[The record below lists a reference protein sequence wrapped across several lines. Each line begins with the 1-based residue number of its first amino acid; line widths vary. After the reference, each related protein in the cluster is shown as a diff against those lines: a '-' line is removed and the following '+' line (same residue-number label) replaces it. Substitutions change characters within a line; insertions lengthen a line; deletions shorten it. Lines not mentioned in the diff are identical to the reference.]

1 MSSIPD
7 QFHRSGSSTKNDAL
21 FYGAVWWIHDDQ
33 TGCAGQAAR
42 MTEETRQPAIAKLK
56 MESGRDCVGE
66 KLAPFNPS
74 GDEVD

>member
-1 MSSIPD
+1 
-7 QFHRSGSSTKNDAL
+7 
-21 FYGAVWWIHDDQ
+21 
-33 TGCAGQAAR
+33 

-74 GDEVD
+74 GDEVIRVAIEMLQVYS